1 MTVGRLSL
9 IEEIR
14 RAANDLPLP
23 LAESLAEA
31 IEGMASPA
39 AVGATNAIQ
48 GAVPQPHYRA
58 AAFRL
63 LDAWRQQTTGPFAH
77 RMFDGDHFFIHT
89 HEAALLAHLSADLA
103 ALVEQLEPLE
113 AAPTR

>member
-14 RAANDLPLP
+14 RAASELPLP

-63 LDAWRQQTTGPFAH
+63 LDAWRQQHAVTG
-77 RMFDGDHFFIHT
+77 G
-89 HEAALLAHLSADLA
+89 ELAF
-103 ALVEQLEPLE
+103 ALVTAARCAAFARQDLGLELV
-113 AAPTR
+113 